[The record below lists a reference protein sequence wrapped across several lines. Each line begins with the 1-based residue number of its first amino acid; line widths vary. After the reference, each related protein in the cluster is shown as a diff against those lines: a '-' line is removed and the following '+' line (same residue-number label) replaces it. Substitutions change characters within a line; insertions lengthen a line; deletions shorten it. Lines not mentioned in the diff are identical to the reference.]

1 MEDLLEKERK
11 ARVKN
16 DYEALLKIFE
26 DLMGLCRSDEE
37 LAGLTRVLT
46 IKRGQNRMAI
56 KWMVRQLFE
65 RKKGEQGFVEF
76 FCLVLRDVIEGRIF
90 LEEER
95 IYITKELKERYES
108 SGDVK
113 SALDVIINVPVE
125 TFTMV
130 KESVVVNYQLEQLRL
145 CVRNHDWIRADIT
158 MKKIRGKYFEESGT
172 VEEKIKFYE
181 LIVLLHLGQ
190 RNYFNASNVYYTLS
204 KLGENSTSYVV
215 LSSFF
220 CILATCETEMEDVV
234 CKRADMLR
242 KLSEDKNND
251 EVVRSIVNRFLSK
264 IVMDKSMI
272 NEIQQ
277 AFSSALD
284 VSIYLN
290 DLVSAIDEHN
300 FRIVERF
307 YSSISIQEISL
318 VMQSSAEDIVKKI
331 SFMVN
336 NGFAKCKIN
345 QKTEIIEFGKRKWND
360 SVDDVMSKLIKCNH
374 LIHKERLNL
383 SIKKS

>member
-1 MEDLLEKERK
+1 MEELLEKERR
-11 ARVKN
+11 ARVRN

-37 LAGLTRVLT
+37 LAGLARVLT

-56 KWMVRQLFE
+56 KWMISQLFE
-65 RKKGEQGFVEF
+65 RKKKEQGFVGF
-76 FCLVLRDVIEGRIF
+76 FCLILRDVIEGRIF

-108 SGDVK
+108 SGDIK

-145 CVRNHDWIRADIT
+145 CVKNHDWIRADIT
-158 MKKIRGKYFEESGT
+158 MKKIRRKYFEESGN
-172 VEEKIKFYE
+172 VEEKTKFYE

-190 RNYFNASNVYYTLS
+190 RNYFNASDVYYALS
-204 KLGENSTSYVV
+204 KLGKNSTGYVV

-220 CILATCETEMEDVV
+220 CILTTCETEMEDVV
-234 CKRADMLR
+234 CKRIDMLK

-251 EVVRSIVNRFLSK
+251 EVVRSIVNRFLSR
-264 IVMDKSMI
+264 IVLDKSMA

-277 AFSSALD
+277 AFSSVLD
-284 VSIYLN
+284 VSVYLN

-307 YSSISIQEISL
+307 YSSITIQEISL
-318 VMQSSAEDIVKKI
+318 VMQSPVEDIIKKI

-336 NGFAKCKIN
+336 NGFTRCKIN
-345 QKTEIIEFGKRKWND
+345 QKTEIVEFGKRKWNE
-360 SVDDVMSKLIKCNH
+360 SVDDVMNKLIKCNH
-374 LIHKERLNL
+374 LIHKERLKF